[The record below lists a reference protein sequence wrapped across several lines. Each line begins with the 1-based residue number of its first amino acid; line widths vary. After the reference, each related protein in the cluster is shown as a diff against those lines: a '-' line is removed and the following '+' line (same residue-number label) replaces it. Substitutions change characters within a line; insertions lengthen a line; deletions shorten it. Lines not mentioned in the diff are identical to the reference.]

1 VLFVLT
7 EKQVKKIRTSQV
19 DRLLTKIDWA
29 FENSPYNIEDLLD
42 QAIEA
47 ESWSVNYMK
56 KIFTDLDP
64 VEDQVYHSQ
73 PNGLYLII
81 KDGRLIDYA
90 SADGLDTWGKELHE
104 LNPGMVNGW
113 LGEGFLLHGDHEKAI
128 NYVNLQANAWA
139 SLPDSLNNEHV
150 PAYTRKDSTVDFFMI
165 LAAEV
170 KMSVSLADFQLRI
183 GTKRAANSTRDGEA
197 TVHEYDGKQFYFME
211 GVLQSVR

>member
-1 VLFVLT
+1 MAVFIPTGGWWYKEFTEDVGNGSINQICIGLGYDPSQVQTVIMFDHPSGVSNIGVLPLTQQVLFVLT

-113 LGEGFLLHGDHEKAI
+113 LGEGFLLHGDYEKAI

-150 PAYTRKDSTVDFFMI
+150 PA
-165 LAAEV
+165 
-170 KMSVSLADFQLRI
+170 
-183 GTKRAANSTRDGEA
+183 
-197 TVHEYDGKQFYFME
+197 
-211 GVLQSVR
+211 